1 MMSFL
6 VENKLLLGAV
16 GIALSSAAV
25 GFVVSRGFYCK
36 KSLDVPFK
44 FYSEHS
50 PVAKYVLEHGIRE
63 PSPLMKLR
71 QVNNLYYFK
80 LVTNSSDLTSHT
92 RYLVCTFK
100 LYIYLS

>member
-44 FYSEHS
+44 VYSEHS

-63 PSPLMKLR
+63 PLPIMKLR
-71 QVNNLYYFK
+71 QVKN
-80 LVTNSSDLTSHT
+80 
-92 RYLVCTFK
+92 C
-100 LYIYLS
+100 IILSW